1 MEFLISWDTRFALF
15 PAAWFGGLWET
26 FLIGDIWSA
35 SGYSLLQRKK
45 DQILKP
51 VVRNTAAVAAEEEG
65 TKESNVEPPEDAKID
80 SKVADKEDEDAVII
94 VTHPKETIISSQ

>member
-1 MEFLISWDTRFALF
+1 MEPVS
-15 PAAWFGGLWET
+15 WFGGLWET
-26 FLIGDIWSA
+26 NLIGDIWSA
-35 SGYSLLQRKK
+35 SGYSLLQREK

-51 VVRNTAAVAAEEEG
+51 VVRNTAAAEEEG

-80 SKVADKEDEDAVII
+80 SKVADKEDEDAAII